1 MKRWSMWIVAAAVAT
16 AASGCSL
23 MSKLD
28 TVSGTEVTQ
37 ERLKGFQ
44 KGKTTRQDV
53 IAALGHPPQ
62 KSEVLGNEVW
72 TYPFTR
78 ITAMPGAPNVSES
91 TVFEFDKKGLL
102 LNAYKTGG
110 TPGKSGN
117 PMLDAAGM

>member
-37 ERLKGFQ
+37 ERMKGFQ

-53 IAALGHPPQ
+53 IAALCHPTQ
-62 KSEVLGNEVW
+62 KSEVKGNEVW
-72 TYPFTR
+72 SYPYTR
-78 ITAMPGAPNVSES
+78 ITAMPGAPTGSDS
-91 TVFEFDKKGLL
+91 TVFECDKIGLL

-110 TPGKSGN
+110 TPGKIGI
-117 PMLDAAGM
+117 PMLD